1 MLPADNYEEKQ
12 GRYNSMIIHSKI
24 DKGIIRHSNQD
35 AYIAGEL
42 SPTVSFGIVC
52 DGMGGANAGN
62 IASEIAVKTVSEYL
76 YNSYRNNMSV
86 DDIDKVVKNAISSAN
101 LQIFDRAS
109 KNDAL
114 KGMGTT
120 IVVAVISGNQAVIA
134 HVGDSRIYLVNDRLQ
149 QLTKDH
155 SIVQSLIESGKITHE
170 DAKIHPRKNVIT
182 RALGVESE
190 VMVDSDFIDLNS
202 NDTLLLCTDGLTNF
216 VSEDTIL
223 KTFND
228 NDIST
233 VCDKLVE
240 LANIGGGGDNITVV
254 TFTAE

>member
-1 MLPADNYEEKQ
+1 
-12 GRYNSMIIHSKI
+12 MIIHSKI

-76 YNSYRNNMSV
+76 YNSYRDNMTI

-109 KNDAL
+109 KNESL

-120 IVVAVISGNQAVIA
+120 IVVAVVKDNEAVIA
-134 HVGDSRIYLVNDRLQ
+134 HVGDSRIYLIIDQLN

-155 SIVQSLIESGKITHE
+155 SIVQSLIESGKISPE
-170 DAKIHPRKNVIT
+170 DAKLHPRKNVIT

-190 VMVDSDFIDLNS
+190 VIVDNDFINLNK
-202 NDTLLLCTDGLTNF
+202 NETLLLCTDGLTNF
-216 VSEDTIL
+216 VSEDEIL
-223 KTFND
+223 KTFNE
-228 NDIST
+228 NDISI

-240 LANIGGGGDNITVV
+240 LANLGGGGDNITVV
-254 TFTAE
+254 TLTAE